1 MRTNLLTQ
9 HVAVILFV
17 ASIVGTGSCSCIRE
31 YHELERSLFSSSIN
45 IDSLT
50 KTFFPP
56 NLPNPPIITVLYYI
70 NNPNLTDHPVNILEK
85 EGLENRVLPYD
96 YQFRWSEN
104 PVYLFLDPNILEV
117 LSLYSIRIRS
127 HTARLLVDPI
137 CKNYSISGVP
147 LPEVYLNQMTSLVS
161 HCTKTKM
168 Y

>member
-1 MRTNLLTQ
+1 MPLICYLF
-9 HVAVILFV
+9 AVITLT
-17 ASIVGTGSCSCIRE
+17 ASMAGNGLCSCIRE
-31 YHELERSLFSSSIN
+31 YHELERSLLSSSMN

-56 NLPNPPIITVLYYI
+56 NLPNPPVVQILYYL
-70 NNPNLTDHPVNILEK
+70 NTSNLIDHPLMQEESVTEMLS
-85 EGLENRVLPYD
+85 YD

-104 PVYLFLDPNILEV
+104 PVYLFMDPFILEV

-137 CKNYSISGVP
+137 CENYSVSGVP

-161 HCTKTKM
+161 
-168 Y
+168 